1 MVAVSF
7 PALGASPAEALAQ
20 GRSKI
25 TSGDCHAAIAVLQD
39 AVPVAATLTPDK
51 TRADALGALHFYSA
65 LAFSN
70 CSLPLKAK
78 EEIREFLRFHPGRSA
93 LDAKKYPREFIALFD
108 EVQRAAGDGAGP
120 TAFSRHYP
128 DYNGYMQFAKEREP
142 LVRWGASP
150 EFQLLADE
158 RERGKWATLRDDDA
172 RARFVENF
180 WSRRNV
186 LRDEIS
192 RRIAYTDQ
200 LWGDEYYRGSL
211 SDRGKVFVLLGVPAR
226 VYTKPLT
233 RADGAFISRRSP
245 IAIDGILERWVYFKG
260 QLPAAIHTSAI
271 EFRFISQAGY
281 GDHVMQKDFWP
292 MKALAEARKQAL
304 LQPE

>member
-1 MVAVSF
+1 V
-7 PALGASPAEALAQ
+7 GISPADALAQ
-20 GRSKI
+20 GRNKI
-25 TSGDCHAAIAVLQD
+25 ASGDCQGAIAVLQD
-39 AVPVAATLTPDK
+39 GLPGAAALTPDK

-65 LAFSN
+65 LASSN
-70 CSLPLKAK
+70 CNLTTKAK

-108 EVQRAAGDGAGP
+108 EVQRAAGDAAGP
-120 TAFSRHYP
+120 TAFSHHYP
-128 DYNGYMQFAKEREP
+128 DYNGYRQFAKDREP

-150 EFQLLADE
+150 EFQLLADNV
-158 RERGKWATLRDDDA
+158 ERGKWATLQDDDA

-180 WSRRNV
+180 WSRRNGV
-186 LRDEIS
+186 RDEIT
-192 RRIAYTDQ
+192 RRIAYTDH

-233 RADGAFISRRSP
+233 RADGAFIPSRSP
-245 IAIDGILERWVYFKG
+245 IAIDGILERWVYFKD
-260 QLPAAIHTSAI
+260 QLPAAIHTSSV

-281 GDHVMQKDFWP
+281 GDHVMQKDFLA
-292 MKALAEARKQAL
+292 MKALAEARKTSS